1 MIVAVCINH
10 PDSKASVD
18 VDSLWFCTPCFLRF
32 MESRARAAIERH
44 RMVAKG
50 DSIAVGL
57 SGGKDS
63 SALLLILRNLES
75 RLHISRLVAITVDE
89 GIAGYREEA
98 ISMAKSLTK
107 ENGIEHVVI
116 RLRDIFGVDVD
127 ALADAAGGSLCSTCG
142 VLRRRALDI
151 VASERGCQA
160 IGTGHTRG
168 DNAETFLMNIFR
180 GEPQRLAR
188 AGPMTRK
195 IEGFV
200 PRIKPLCYLSERE
213 VTLYAYLSNIR
224 FQTRTC
230 PYRAESLRLQVL
242 KMLKQMEGLNEG
254 VQMAI
259 IRTLDGA
266 YKSLSGR
273 HGQMR
278 LRSCVR
284 CGYPSVSGICMA
296 CGFIMK
302 YEQACGGIR
311 DAGRSHRSS
320 SS

>member
-1 MIVAVCINH
+1 MAVCINH
-10 PDSKASVD
+10 PDTKASVE
-18 VDSLWFCTPCFLRF
+18 VDSLWLCTTCFLRTT
-32 MESRARAAIERH
+32 ESRVRAAIERH
-44 RMVAKG
+44 EMVAEG

-63 SALLLILRNLES
+63 SALLLILRNLAS
-75 RLHISRLVAITVDE
+75 RLRIPRLVAITVDE

-98 ISMAKSLTK
+98 ISMARSLTK
-107 ENGIEHVVI
+107 ENGVEHVVI

-127 ALADAAGGSLCSTCG
+127 ALSDAAGGSLCSKCG

-168 DNAETFLMNIFR
+168 DNAETFLMNVFR
-180 GEPQRLAR
+180 GEPQRLSR
-188 AGPMTRK
+188 AGPKTKK

-242 KMLKQMEGLNEG
+242 TMLKRMERINEG
-254 VQMAI
+254 VQAAI
-259 IRTLDGA
+259 TRTLDMA
-266 YKSLSGR
+266 DTSLSGR
-273 HGQMR
+273 HGQMQ

-296 CGFIMK
+296 CEVIME
-302 YEQACGGIR
+302 YERACGGIG
-311 DAGRSHRSS
+311 DAGRCHRSS
-320 SS
+320 

>member
-1 MIVAVCINH
+1 M
-10 PDSKASVD
+10 
-18 VDSLWFCTPCFLRF
+18 WFCTPCFLRF
-32 MESRARAAIERH
+32 TESRVRAAIERH
-44 RMVAKG
+44 GMVAKG
-50 DSIAVGL
+50 DGIAVGL

-63 SALLLILRNLES
+63 SALLLILRNLAS

-89 GIAGYREEA
+89 GISDYREEA

-107 ENGIEHVVI
+107 ENGVEHVVI
-116 RLRDIFGVDVD
+116 RLRDIFGVDID
-127 ALADAAGGSLCSTCG
+127 AIADAVAGGSLCSTCG

-151 VASERGCQA
+151 VARELGCQA

-180 GEPQRLAR
+180 GEPQRLVR
-188 AGPMTRK
+188 TGPKTKK

-230 PYRAESLRLQVL
+230 PYRTESLRLQVL
-242 KMLKQMEGLNEG
+242 TMLKRMERVNGN
-254 VQMAI
+254 VQVAI
-259 IRTLDGA
+259 TRKLDRA
-266 YKSLSGR
+266 DASLSGIC
-273 HGQMR
+273 GQMR
-278 LRSCVR
+278 LQRCVR

-296 CGFIMK
+296 CKVTTMRG
-302 YEQACGGIR
+302 QQR
-311 DAGRSHRSS
+311 RHS
-320 SS
+320 

>member
-1 MIVAVCINH
+1 MVACVNH
-10 PDSKASVD
+10 PDSKASVV
-18 VDSLWFCTPCFLRF
+18 VDSIWFCAPCFLRIT
-32 MESRARAAIERH
+32 ESKVKAAIDRH
-44 RMVAKG
+44 GMVAAG

-63 SALLLILRNLES
+63 SALLLMMRKLAS
-75 RLHISRLVAITVDE
+75 RLRMARLVAITIDE
-89 GIAGYREEA
+89 GILGYREEA
-98 ISMAKSLTK
+98 ISMAKSLTQ
-107 ENGIEHVVI
+107 EYGVEHIVV

-127 ALADAAGGSLCSTCG
+127 SLSDTAGKSLCSTCG
-142 VLRRRALDI
+142 VLRRRALDL
-151 VASERGCQA
+151 VAREQGCHA

-188 AGPMTRK
+188 AGPKTEK

-230 PYRAESLRLQVL
+230 PYRTESLRLQVL
-242 KMLKQMEGLNEG
+242 TMLKRMGGGDERIQVAITRALNKAD
-254 VQMAI
+254 V
-259 IRTLDGA
+259 
-266 YKSLSGR
+266 SLTGR

-296 CGFIMK
+296 CKVTMK
-302 YEQACGGIR
+302 RWQACGN
-311 DAGRSHRSS
+311 S
-320 SS
+320 